1 MPPAKKKKPVAAKKK
16 KVASVKAAKK
26 KTSAQKV
33 SKAAGLVWEKASVA
47 DAVAAVLTHLQAGNV
62 QAVLVGASCAAL
74 HIPSL
79 KPKSIDLVVREY
91 HVLEMTKLMKE
102 LGYKEVEL
110 RSFVSLRSPYAIH
123 FFPAPVSVGDAQVYQ
138 FKMYKHR
145 SYHFPM
151 LNETDCVRH
160 RLSQW
165 YHWGEEDA
173 LRDAL
178 MLSKKF
184 KVDQVLI
191 QRWSEQEWAKEKYVE
206 FARLLKEQK

>member
-1 MPPAKKKKPVAAKKK
+1 MAPAKKKKPTAAKKK
-16 KVASVKAAKK
+16 KIAAVKVVKK
-26 KTSAQKV
+26 KTSAQK
-33 SKAAGLVWEKASVA
+33 AAKTESLVWEKVSVA
-47 DAVAAVLTHLQAGNV
+47 DAVTTVLTHLQAGNV

-74 HIPSL
+74 HVPSL

-91 HVLEMTKLMKE
+91 HVLEMAKLMKQ

-123 FFPAPVSVGDAQVYQ
+123 FFPAPVAVGDAQVYQ

-145 SYHFPM
+145 SHHFPI

-178 MLSKKF
+178 VLSKKC
-184 KVDQVLI
+184 KVDQQLI
-191 QRWSEQEWAKEKYVE
+191 QRWSEQEWAKEKYLE

>member
-1 MPPAKKKKPVAAKKK
+1 MPAAKKK
-16 KVASVKAAKK
+16 KTVRKAPAKKSSAKAKPAKKAALPN
-26 KTSAQKV
+26 
-33 SKAAGLVWEKASVA
+33 LVWEKVSVA
-47 DAVAAVLTHLQAGNV
+47 EAVTAVLMHLQAAKV

-74 HIPSL
+74 YIPSL

-91 HVLEMTKLMKE
+91 HVLEMTQVMKA

-123 FFPAPVSVGDAQVYQ
+123 FFPAPVSVGDAQVYD
-138 FKMYKHR
+138 FKMHKHR
-145 SYHFPM
+145 SYNFPM

-178 MLSKKF
+178 LLSKKF
-184 KVDQVLI
+184 KVDQPLI
-191 QRWSEQEWAKEKYVE
+191 QRWSEMEWAKEKYLE

>member
-1 MPPAKKKKPVAAKKK
+1 MPPAKKKKPAARKPVVKKK
-16 KVASVKAAKK
+16 S
-26 KTSAQKV
+26 SV
-33 SKAAGLVWEKASVA
+33 SKKSSGAGSLVWEKASVA
-47 DAVAAVLTHLQAGNV
+47 DAVTAVLTHLQAGSV

-123 FFPAPVSVGDAQVYQ
+123 FFPAPVSVGDAQVYH
-138 FKMYKHR
+138 FKMHKHR
-145 SYHFPM
+145 SYNFPM

-165 YHWGEEDA
+165 YHWGEEEA

-178 MLSKKF
+178 ALSKKF
-184 KVDQVLI
+184 KVDQALI